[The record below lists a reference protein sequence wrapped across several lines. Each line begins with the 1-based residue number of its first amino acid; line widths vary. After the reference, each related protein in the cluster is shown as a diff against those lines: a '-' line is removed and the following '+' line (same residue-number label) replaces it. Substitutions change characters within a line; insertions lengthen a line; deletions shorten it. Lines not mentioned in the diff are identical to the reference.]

1 VAVDFLPAVVGAL
14 PLAGTDETLSTERA
28 GATSLASVAAEAGLG
43 LLRWLHARTEELTFP
58 AALVQVLPSLSRPP
72 HPPRVPAC

>member
-1 VAVDFLPAVVGAL
+1 MAVDFLPAVVGAL
-14 PLAGTDETLSTERA
+14 PLAGTECPSTEEG
-28 GATSLASVAAEAGLG
+28 GAMSLASAAAEAGLG

-58 AALVQVLPSLSRPP
+58 AALVQVLPSLSRPS